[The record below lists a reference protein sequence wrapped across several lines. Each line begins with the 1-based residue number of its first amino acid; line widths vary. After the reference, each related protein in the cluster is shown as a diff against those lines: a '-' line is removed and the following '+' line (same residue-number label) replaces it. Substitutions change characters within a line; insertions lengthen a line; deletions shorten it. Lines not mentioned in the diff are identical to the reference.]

1 MVTSN
6 ALQEPVMSFALLV
19 RRSSFVAVA
28 LSLTAFGA
36 ATMPAAAKPQPF
48 PGPGQ
53 PQFPPPKPVF
63 NPNPP
68 KPVFIPVK
76 PIVLP
81 NPPKPVVNPPKPGP
95 IVKPIDICVIMPSKC
110 VKPVGVN
117 PPPVIVAP
125 PPVVVEPPP
134 HVIVRPEPVY
144 VPRPVPVEAPNAA
157 AASSESCNCLTKQ
170 YQSDGSVVFRDLCT
184 HEAAMATQA
193 DLQAQAQSRAAPQD
207 QTQDAPAR

>member
-53 PQFPPPKPVF
+53 PQFPPPKPVV
-63 NPNPP
+63 N
-68 KPVFIPVK
+68 
-76 PIVLP
+76 P

-193 DLQAQAQSRAAPQD
+193 DLQPQAQS
-207 QTQDAPAR
+207 QDAPAR